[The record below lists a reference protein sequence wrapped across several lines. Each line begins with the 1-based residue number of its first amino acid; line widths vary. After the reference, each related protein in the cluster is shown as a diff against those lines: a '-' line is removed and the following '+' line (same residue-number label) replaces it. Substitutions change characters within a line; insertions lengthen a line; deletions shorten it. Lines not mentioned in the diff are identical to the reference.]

1 MKSNLLADS
10 VTTRNILYI
19 VTKKHTM
26 NVMEVRMR
34 IAALRQ
40 YLRDFQH
47 NMTPELIDEVLDVI
61 SKLMQVLAELEK
73 RE

>member
-1 MKSNLLADS
+1 
-10 VTTRNILYI
+10 
-19 VTKKHTM
+19 
-26 NVMEVRMR
+26 MEVRMR